1 LTVVGGINVTESARL
16 AGDDYRTRDILLTE
30 AIATLIAGVCGGV
43 SQSTPYI
50 GHPAYKAMGGRAAYT
65 LACALFVGL
74 GGMLGYIPLM
84 AKILPLACLAPILIF
99 VAYDIVAQ
107 SFHATPPSHA
117 AAVCFAIFP
126 SVAQLLRI
134 TLDKA
139 NSTGLFLRSA
149 LEPAVV
155 AEQAKIP
162 LGFADNFGVFVMLAN
177 GFILTAML
185 WGAFLAFLI
194 DHRFAASSVTLAI
207 CSALSFF
214 GVIHSVLP
222 TGGIY
227 LPWSAALHGSV
238 APYHWAAAYALVAVM
253 IVALGASRRSGDTRG
268 DLAA

>member
-1 LTVVGGINVTESARL
+1 
-16 AGDDYRTRDILLTE
+16 
-30 AIATLIAGVCGGV
+30 VCGGV

-139 NSTGLFLRSA
+139 NTTGLFLRSA
-149 LEPAVV
+149 LEPEVV

-194 DHRFAASSVTLAI
+194 DHRFGASSATLAI
-207 CSALSFF
+207 CAGLSFF

-227 LPWSAALHGSV
+227 LPWSGVVHGSH
-238 APYHWAAAYALVAVM
+238 APYHWAAAYALVAVLIGVM
-253 IVALGASRRSGDTRG
+253 GRTARPA
-268 DLAA
+268 DLPPDPAA

>member
-1 LTVVGGINVTESARL
+1 
-16 AGDDYRTRDILLTE
+16 
-30 AIATLIAGVCGGV
+30 
-43 SQSTPYI
+43 
-50 GHPAYKAMGGRAAYT
+50 M
-65 LACALFVGL
+65 
-74 GGMLGYIPLM
+74 
-84 AKILPLACLAPILIF
+84 
-99 VAYDIVAQ
+99 
-107 SFHATPPSHA
+107 
-117 AAVCFAIFP
+117 
-126 SVAQLLRI
+126 
-134 TLDKA
+134 
-139 NSTGLFLRSA
+139 
-149 LEPAVV
+149 V

-194 DHRFAASSVTLAI
+194 DHRFGASSVTLAI

-253 IVALGASRRSGDTRG
+253 IVALGATRRSADARG
-268 DLAA
+268 GLAA